1 MGWIVG
7 LLLQT
12 DDPVSLDEITEEL
25 QVSKGPVSQ
34 IMRRLREHNL
44 VQKVW
49 VPGSRRDYYRA
60 EPDIFGQAFA
70 NHAELLGQNLVLAR
84 KYAALIAESGEPV
97 PEAFA
102 RRTDEMVRFYTLMR
116 KHLTAFLDEWDA
128 AREEA
133 GPRPAAGGRR
143 MRLKDK
149 IAIVT
154 GGAAGL
160 GRATV
165 ERFAAEGR
173 GRLGLGPER
182 GGRAGP
188 GRAWHRGR
196 RAAAPSSG
204 P

>member
-1 MGWIVG
+1 MSRPNHATRITTPSLGQEFIQDYGLAYQSFGLPRLMGWIVG

-12 DDPVSLDEITEEL
+12 DEPMSLDEITDEL

-70 NHAELLGQNLVLAR
+70 NHADLLGQNLVLAR
-84 KYAALIAESGEPV
+84 KYAALIAQSDQPV

-102 RRTDEMVRFYTLMR
+102 RRADEMVLFYTLMR

-128 AREEA
+128 AREKA
-133 GPRPAAGGRR
+133 GPD
-143 MRLKDK
+143 RL
-149 IAIVT
+149 
-154 GGAAGL
+154 
-160 GRATV
+160 
-165 ERFAAEGR
+165 
-173 GRLGLGPER
+173 PEVD
-182 GGRAGP
+182 A
-188 GRAWHRGR
+188 
-196 RAAAPSSG
+196 
-204 P
+204 